1 MTTEKAEFP
10 YVKISPELLAVVGE
24 PKEGT
29 RLHHQDGSDEDTALW
44 YDRISEEVGHCVSP
58 GGVGMYVPVSRAAVH
73 KRMKEGK
80 LTAFFFHVVTR
91 RIKVFGFQKVMRE
104 SPYIYVPISE
114 CKAWGAEVRQR
125 ADRAEYYEQEPRDYQ
140 GHDLIQFPKRKKK
153 K

>member
-1 MTTEKAEFP
+1 MT
-10 YVKISPELLAVVGE
+10 VSPGLLKVVGE

-29 RLHHQDGSDEDTALW
+29 RLHHQEGSDEDTALW

-58 GGVGMYVPVSRAAVH
+58 GGVTMYAPVSRAAVH

-80 LTAFFFHVVTR
+80 LTAFFFHAVKR
-91 RIKVFGFQKVMRE
+91 RLKIFGFQKVMRE

-125 ADRAEYYEQEPRDYQ
+125 ADRAAHYEQEPKDWEGRE
-140 GHDLIQFPKRKKK
+140 IIKFPKRRKK
-153 K
+153 